1 MEPKPT
7 YAQAGVDIA
16 KADAF
21 VERLK
26 KVSRRPDHAKLW
38 KGAGGYASVVPLNDD
53 LAVAST
59 TDGVGTKLL
68 LAEELKRFDTIGI
81 DLVAMC
87 ANDLICVGATPT
99 AFLDYYAT
107 SALEDNHADAII
119 EGIVKGCDQA
129 GMLLVGGETAELPG
143 LYAPGHFDLAGF
155 AIGTLR
161 NSELITGE
169 SIIPGDT
176 IIGVAS
182 NGIHSN
188 GLSLARKLIDKN
200 SPLRERLLVPTLIY
214 SKPIV
219 EIFKNNRSAIK
230 AMAHITGG
238 GWRNVL
244 RLKNSV
250 GYRIDKPLKVP
261 EILCEIGKSVEP
273 KEMFSTF
280 NMGMGLCIIA
290 QDPEY
295 ILDVFG
301 NTEFTAGIIGR
312 VTDDAG
318 KVILNEQPEATTLNL
333 SGHLPL
339 ILKER

>member
-7 YAQAGVDIA
+7 YAQAGVNIA

-26 KVSRRPDHAKLW
+26 KVSKRSDHAKLW
-38 KGAGGYASVVPLNDD
+38 KGAGGYASVVPLTDD
-53 LAVAST
+53 MAVAST

-68 LAEELKRFDTIGI
+68 LASEMKRFDTIGI

-107 SALEDNHADAII
+107 SALDDDDDDAVIK
-119 EGIVKGCDQA
+119 GIVKGCDQA

-155 AIGTLR
+155 AIG
-161 NSELITGE
+161 SVSKDELITGE
-169 SIIPGDT
+169 TITAGDT

-188 GLSLARKLIDKN
+188 GLSLARKLIDKG
-200 SPLRERLLVPTLIY
+200 SPMRERLLTPTLIY
-214 SKPIV
+214 SKTIV
-219 EIFKNNRSAIK
+219 EIFKKRRTAIK
-230 AMAHITGG
+230 ALAHITGG

-244 RLKNSV
+244 RLKNTV
-250 GYRIDKPLKVP
+250 GYRIDTPLSVP
-261 EILCEIGKSVEP
+261 EVLCEIGKTVEP

-290 QDPEY
+290 QDPDF
-295 ILDVFG
+295 ILDVF
-301 NTEFTAGIIGR
+301 NSSEFTASIVGR
-312 VTDDAG
+312 VIDDPG
-318 KVILNEQPEATTLNL
+318 KVILNEQPEGTLNL
-333 SGHLPL
+333 SGQLPL

>member
-26 KVSRRPDHAKLW
+26 MVSKRPGHSKLW

-107 SALEDNHADAII
+107 SALDDQHADAII

-155 AIGTLR
+155 AIGTVR
-161 NSELITGE
+161 KSELITGD
-169 SIIPGDT
+169 SIAPGDT

-182 NGIHSN
+182 NGVHSN
-188 GLSLARKLIDKN
+188 GLSLARKLIGKDT
-200 SPLRERLLVPTLIY
+200 PMRARLLAPTLIY

-219 EIFKNNRSAIK
+219 EIFKNKRNAVK
-230 AMAHITGG
+230 ALAHITGG

-250 GYRIDKPLKVP
+250 GYRIDTPLPIPDV
-261 EILCEIGKSVEP
+261 LCEIGRDVEA

-280 NMGMGLCIIA
+280 NMGMGLCVIA
-290 QDPEY
+290 EEPEY
-295 ILDVFG
+295 ILDVFAK
-301 NTEFTAGIIGR
+301 TEFTASIIGR

-318 KVILNEQPEATTLNL
+318 EVILNEQPEGTLNL
-333 SGHLPL
+333 SGQLPL

>member
-26 KVSRRPDHAKLW
+26 KVSKRPDHSKLW

-68 LAEELKRFDTIGI
+68 LADELKCFDTIGV

-107 SALEDNHADAII
+107 SALDDQHADAII

-155 AIGTLR
+155 AIGTVR
-161 NSELITGE
+161 KSELITGE
-169 SIIPGDT
+169 SIAPGDT

-188 GLSLARKLIDKN
+188 GLSLARKLISKDT
-200 SPLRERLLVPTLIY
+200 PMRERLLVPTLIY

-219 EIFKNNRSAIK
+219 EIFRNRRNAIK
-230 AMAHITGG
+230 ALAHITGG

-250 GYRIDKPLKVP
+250 GYRIDTPLAIP
-261 EILCEIGKSVEP
+261 EVFCEIGKTVDA

-290 QDPEY
+290 EEPDY
-295 ILDVFG
+295 ILDVFAQ
-301 NTEFTAGIIGR
+301 TEFTASIIGR
-312 VTDDAG
+312 VTNDAG
-318 KVILNEQPEATTLNL
+318 QVILNEQPEGTLNL
-333 SGHLPL
+333 SGQLPL